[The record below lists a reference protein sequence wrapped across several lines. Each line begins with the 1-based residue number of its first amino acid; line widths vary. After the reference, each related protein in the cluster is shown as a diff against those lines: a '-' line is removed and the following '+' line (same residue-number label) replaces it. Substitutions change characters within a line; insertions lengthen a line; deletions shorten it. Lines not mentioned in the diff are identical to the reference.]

1 MKRVL
6 VVDDDTPVRRII
18 KHHLLKEG
26 FEVVEAED
34 GMKALEV
41 VRSTSVDLILLDIRM
56 PMMDGYEL
64 ADRLQADPATA
75 DIPIVVSSVVADEAQ
90 ATYEGGILVVE
101 LPLADPREGARQ
113 VQIKSVGDE
122 QEAEES

>member
-6 VVDDDTPVRRII
+6 VVDDDIPVRRII

-26 FEVVEAED
+26 FEVVEAAD

-41 VRSTSVDLILLDIRM
+41 VRSTPVDLILLDIRM

-90 ATYEGGILVVE
+90 QRIVWAKTFLLRPFRVRELVTAVHAALQGGQS
-101 LPLADPREGARQ
+101 G
-113 VQIKSVGDE
+113 
-122 QEAEES
+122 EAV

>member
-26 FEVVEAED
+26 FEVVEAAD

-41 VRSTSVDLILLDIRM
+41 VRSTPVDLILLDIRM

-90 ATYEGGILVVE
+90 QRIVQAKTFLLRPFRVRELVAAVHTALEGGQS
-101 LPLADPREGARQ
+101 G
-113 VQIKSVGDE
+113 
-122 QEAEES
+122 EAV

>member
-26 FEVVEAED
+26 FEVVEAAD
-34 GMKALEV
+34 GLKALEV

-90 ATYEGGILVVE
+90 QRIVQAKTFLLRPFRVRELVAAVHAALE
-101 LPLADPREGARQ
+101 RRQ
-113 VQIKSVGDE
+113 SG
-122 QEAEES
+122 EAV